1 MIICGP
7 KGSTVRNRK
16 EDREMKILAIE
27 ASGLVAGC
35 AVLDGEILS
44 ADYNIQ
50 HKKTHSQSLVP
61 MMDEVRTMLGME
73 LDTVDAIA
81 LSGGPGSFTGLRIGA
96 ATAKGLGLALNV
108 PLIPVP
114 TVDAIAYNLYGTDAL
129 VCPLMDARRQQTY
142 TGLFR
147 WESGDAA
154 AGAVQSAEAGDVQSA
169 EAAEADRAGAK
180 ASDDL
185 EQESFLDNPRM
196 ITVLPQCA
204 VSIDEIAEKI
214 NELRPE
220 KVIFLG
226 DGVPV
231 FRERLKELMR
241 VPYSFA
247 PAHLARQRAAAVAA
261 LAMQKWNEQGEACFV
276 SADDFRPEYLR
287 LSQAERERA
296 AAEARE
302 KAAAEE
308 KAVAKQSA
316 ATEAEEKGAAEQSAT
331 GEAVGSEGHASASE
345 AAGTS
350 QS

>member
-147 WESGDAA
+147 WESGAA
-154 AGAVQSAEAGDVQSA
+154 AGAVQSAEADG
-169 EAAEADRAGAK
+169 AGAGS
-180 ASDDL
+180 SDDPV
-185 EQESFLDNPRM
+185 QASFLDKPRM

-204 VSIDEIAEKI
+204 VSIDEIAEMI

-276 SADDFRPEYLR
+276 PADDFRPEYLR

-316 ATEAEEKGAAEQSAT
+316 ATEAEEKGAAEQSAA

>member
-147 WESGDAA
+147 WESGAA
-154 AGAVQSAEAGDVQSA
+154 AGAVQSAEADG
-169 EAAEADRAGAK
+169 AGAGSSNGS
-180 ASDDL
+180 AHT
-185 EQESFLDNPRM
+185 SFLKEPRM

-316 ATEAEEKGAAEQSAT
+316 A
-331 GEAVGSEGHASASE
+331 GEAVGTEGQESAGA

>member
-154 AGAVQSAEAGDVQSA
+154 AGAVQSAEAD
-169 EAAEADRAGAK
+169 EAGAG
-180 ASDDL
+180 SSNGST
-185 EQESFLDNPRM
+185 QESFLKEPRM

-316 ATEAEEKGAAEQSAT
+316 ATEEKGTAEQSAA
-331 GEAVGSEGHASASE
+331 GEAVGSEEHASTGA

>member
-73 LDTVDAIA
+73 LNTVDAIA

-96 ATAKGLGLALNV
+96 ATAKGLGFALNV

-147 WESGDAA
+147 WKSGAA
-154 AGAVQSAEAGDVQSA
+154 AGAVQSAEADG
-169 EAAEADRAGAK
+169 AGAGSSNDS
-180 ASDDL
+180 A
-185 EQESFLDNPRM
+185 QESFLKDPRM

-261 LAMQKWNEQGEACFV
+261 LAMQKWHEQGEACFV
-276 SADDFRPEYLR
+276 LADDFRPEYLR

-316 ATEAEEKGAAEQSAT
+316 ATEAEEKGAAEQSAA
-331 GEAVGSEGHASASE
+331 GEAVGSEEHASTGA